1 MSATTEI
8 ITEQLHK
15 LKEQIDTGRKNG
27 QDVGALI
34 SRYDA
39 LSKQLTAAASA
50 LNESKQI
57 LKG

>member
-15 LKEQIDTGRKNG
+15 LKEQIDAGRKSG
-27 QDVGALI
+27 LDVSSLVAH
-34 SRYDA
+34 YDA

-50 LNESKQI
+50 LNENKQI